1 MAFNS
6 LEALREAGMISSTM
20 GQEVLDFYAGLAQN
34 EVEVLISV
42 RSRLDA
48 LLPDVQAH
56 SQQWSS
62 PEATDQGFDAAM
74 QCACAAWSGAGAS
87 Y

>member
-6 LEALREAGMISSTM
+6 LEALREAGMVAATA
-20 GQEVLDFYAGLAQN
+20 GPEVLDFYAGLTQN

-42 RSRLDA
+42 KSRLDA

-56 SQQWSS
+56 SQQWAS

-74 QCACAAWSGAGAS
+74 QCACAAWSGAGQV
-87 Y
+87 